1 MSEVS
6 TTPSVQVRTDQVG
19 LRHVDRETN
28 TSVMNIRPIGEE
40 VRTDLIYTHSI
51 GIQRPSVSSGLSSS
65 TMTEREIIAEPRIPI
80 RILQLDGPSSVH
92 VIRKPPV
99 PLMRTHTMVSGGDY
113 PSGSESDS
121 HGYRT

>member
-1 MSEVS
+1 MS
-6 TTPSVQVRTDQVG
+6 TTPSVQVCMDQVG

-28 TSVMNIRPIGEE
+28 TSVMDIRPIGEE

-51 GIQRPSVSSGLSSS
+51 GMQMPSVSSALSSS
-65 TMTEREIIAEPRIPI
+65 TMTEREFIAEHRVPI
-80 RILQLDGPSSVH
+80 RISQLDGPSLVH

-121 HGYRT
+121 HSYRT